1 MKVLIVS
8 FDRSLVKQLRNA
20 LGEYEVMDV
29 KNAEEALNLA
39 IPHFD
44 VIIYDAISGALSEED
59 INNLYLQKFEDAKFV
74 VLVDDLFPINAKN
87 LKPRKK
93 VLIPRD
99 STLDQVLSAI
109 NAPIQETEEY
119 QLPTLELEIETHKQ
133 PVEELEGAIEITPS
147 EQESIE
153 TLFFE
158 KELKLEETQPE
169 SKEEVSQYIPES
181 VHPKKKVAVVSFD
194 STLVDSITLLL
205 SENFEPVAVRSYR
218 DLESILKDVDGVIFD
233 AISGLAAKKRLM
245 DLAKDQDIAQKPFLV
260 LIDELFNINID
271 DVPLRNKHVIS
282 REEDPKEIVEKFK
295 EIIVPLKEE
304 EITLMQML
312 GELIEKQEVVQEKE
326 KDVEVEE
333 FPQII
338 KEFEMPRLEES
349 LLPMEEFAFE
359 EQKIE
364 EFAFEEQKEEPAITP
379 QMPIQEA
386 VPTVS
391 AWEHKTEEKDVLKSL
406 SIRQVIEG
414 TIKEEIKRAFEGF
427 NLSDLAKELLTEELK
442 KDIGSMLKEEAKRA
456 FEGFNLSD
464 LAKELLTEELKKD
477 IGSMLKEE
485 AKRAFEGFN
494 LSDLAKE
501 LLTEELKKDIGSI
514 PLESIIREITYQV
527 LRERL
532 RELIT

>member
-8 FDRSLVKQLRNA
+8 FDRNLVKQLRNA

-29 KNAEEALNLA
+29 KNVEEALNLA

-74 VLVDDLFPINAKN
+74 VLVDDLFPINAQN

-93 VLIPRD
+93 VLIPRE
-99 STLDQVLSAI
+99 SALDQVLSAI
-109 NAPIQETEEY
+109 NAPVQETEEY

-133 PVEELEGAIEITPS
+133 TVEERDGAIDITPS

-153 TLFFE
+153 ALFFE

-169 SKEEVSQYIPES
+169 SEEEVSQHIPEGA
-181 VHPKKKVAVVSFD
+181 HLKKKVAVVSFE
-194 STLVDSITLLL
+194 STLIDSITLLL
-205 SENFEPVAVRSYR
+205 SEDFEPVVIKSFR

-233 AISGLAAKKRLM
+233 TISGRPAEKRLM
-245 DLAKDQDIAQKPFLV
+245 ELAKDQYIAQKPFLV
-260 LIDELFNINID
+260 LVDELFNINID

-282 REEDPKEIVEKFK
+282 REKEPKEIVEKFK

-304 EITLMQML
+304 EPTLMQML
-312 GELIEKQEVVQEKE
+312 EELIEKQEVVQEKE

-338 KEFEMPRLEES
+338 KEFEMPKLEES

-359 EQKIE
+359 EQK
-364 EFAFEEQKEEPAITP
+364 EEPTITP

-427 NLSDLAKELLTEELK
+427 NPSDLARELLREELKKDIGSMLKEEIRRAFEGFNLNDLAKELLTEELK
-442 KDIGSMLKEEAKRA
+442 KDIGSMLKEEAKRVL
-456 FEGFNLSD
+456 EGFTPND
-464 LAKELLTEELKKD
+464 LVKEILKEELKKR
-477 IGSMLKEE
+477 IE
-485 AKRAFEGFN
+485 
-494 LSDLAKE
+494 
-501 LLTEELKKDIGSI
+501 SI
-514 PLESIIREITYQV
+514 PWESIIREITYQV

>member
-8 FDRSLVKQLRNA
+8 FDRNLVKQIRNA

-29 KNAEEALNLA
+29 KNVEEALNLA

-93 VLIPRD
+93 VLIPRE
-99 STLDQVLSAI
+99 STLDQVLSAV
-109 NAPIQETEEY
+109 NAPVQETEEY

-133 PVEELEGAIEITPS
+133 TVEELEGAIEITPS

-169 SKEEVSQYIPES
+169 SKEEVSQYIPEGA
-181 VHPKKKVAVVSFD
+181 HLKKKVAVVSFD
-194 STLVDSITLLL
+194 NTLVDSITLLL
-205 SENFEPVAVRSYR
+205 SEDFEPVVIKSFR

-233 AISGLAAKKRLM
+233 AVSGLAAKKRLM
-245 DLAKDQDIAQKPFLV
+245 ELAKDQYIAQKSFLV

-271 DVPLRNKHVIS
+271 DIPLRSKHVIS
-282 REEDPKEIVEKFK
+282 REKDPKEIVEKFK

-304 EITLMQML
+304 ETILMQMF

-338 KEFEMPRLEES
+338 KEFEMPKLEEG

-359 EQKIE
+359 EQK
-364 EFAFEEQKEEPAITP
+364 EEPTITP

-391 AWEHKTEEKDVLKSL
+391 AWEHETEEKDVLKSL
-406 SIRQVIEG
+406 SIRQVIEE
-414 TIKEEIKRAFEGF
+414 TIKEEIRRAFEGF
-427 NLSDLAKELLTEELK
+427 NPSDLARELLREELKKDIGSMLKEEIRRAFEGFNPSDLAKELLTEELK
-442 KDIGSMLKEEAKRA
+442 KDIGSMLKEETKRVL
-456 FEGFNLSD
+456 EGFTPSD
-464 LAKELLTEELKKD
+464 LARELL
-477 IGSMLKEE
+477 
-485 AKRAFEGFN
+485 R
-494 LSDLAKE
+494 
-501 LLTEELKKDIGSI
+501 EELKKDIGSI